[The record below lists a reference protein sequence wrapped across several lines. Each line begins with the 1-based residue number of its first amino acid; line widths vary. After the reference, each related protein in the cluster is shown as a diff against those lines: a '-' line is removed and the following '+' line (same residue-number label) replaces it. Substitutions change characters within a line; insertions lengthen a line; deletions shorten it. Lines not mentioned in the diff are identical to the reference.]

1 MSGEPDMPS
10 RDAGLARCGER
21 APRLV
26 AAGGTIGPRPDWLED
41 GVTRR
46 QVLRGALTGGVA
58 LAAGGVL
65 EACGGGGS
73 KTTAQTAPTNQ
84 KLRAGGA
91 LRVGATGGGAKDTI
105 DAHLPTAD
113 TDIMRVWNLYESL
126 AVRTP
131 DFSKLEML
139 LAESIEADKRP
150 DSWTIRLKP
159 GLTFHNGKPVTADD
173 VIFSLRRIID
183 PKNPKVGAASIG
195 YIDDKGLRKLD
206 KLTVRVPLQFANSG
220 FPDDIGQY
228 FNSIV
233 PTDYD
238 PKHPVGTG
246 PFKYE
251 SFTPGQQSVFTKF
264 ADYWEKGKPFVDRL
278 TIIDFTD
285 ATARTN
291 ALLGGQV
298 DAIDN
303 LPAAQLSSVKGNGN
317 LRVLVSETGA
327 WQPFTMR
334 VDAPPFNDV
343 RVRQA
348 FRLIVDRKQMVEQV
362 LSGQGRIANDLYAPY
377 DPAYAKDLPQRK
389 QDLEQA
395 KSLLKQAGRENLTVE
410 LVTAP
415 VFQGIVEAAQVFAQQ
430 AKGAGV
436 NVKLRKVDSGTFYGD
451 NYLKWP
457 FAQDFWA
464 TRAYLTQVAQGD
476 LPNSP
481 FNETHWKPPQFIK
494 LIQQARA
501 ELDDTKRAQILHDAQ
516 KMQYDEGGYIIQYF
530 SNIIDA
536 YSAKIGGFVEAKCGF
551 PFGNYWLK
559 NVGFVET

>member
-1 MSGEPDMPS
+1 VTTD
-10 RDAGLARCGER
+10 
-21 APRLV
+21 PRL
-26 AAGGTIGPRPDWLED
+26 DWLD
-41 GVTRR
+41 HAVTRR
-46 QVLRGALTGGVA
+46 QVLHGALSGGVI

-65 EACGGGGS
+65 GACGGDDDGGGGGGGGTPAQS
-73 KTTAQTAPTNQ
+73 GGKLKT
-84 KLRAGGA
+84 GGT

-105 DAHLPTAD
+105 DAHRPTND

-139 LAESIEADKRP
+139 LAESIEPGKTTKTWD
-150 DSWTIRLKP
+150 IRLKQ
-159 GLTFHNGKPVTADD
+159 GLTFHNGKPVRADD
-173 VIFSLRRIID
+173 VIFSIRRIKD
-183 PKNPKVGAASIG
+183 PKDPKVGAASIG
-195 YIDDKGLRKLD
+195 YIDDKKLKKLD
-206 KLTVRVPLQFANSG
+206 DRTVRVTLEFANAA

-238 PKHPVGTG
+238 PKNPVGTG
-246 PFKYE
+246 PFKYV
-251 SFTPGQQSVFTKF
+251 SFTPGQQSEFDKF
-264 ADYWEKGKPFVDRL
+264 PDYWEKGKPYVDKL
-278 TIIDFTD
+278 IIIGFPDN
-285 ATARTN
+285 TARVN

-303 LPAAQLSSVKGNGN
+303 LPAAQLASVKSNPN
-317 LRVLVSETGA
+317 LRVLASKTGA

-334 VDAPPFNDV
+334 VDQAPFDDV

-348 FRLIVDRKQMVEQV
+348 FRLIVDREQMVQQV

-377 DPAYAKDLPQRK
+377 DPAYASDLPQRK

-395 KSLLKQAGRENLTVE
+395 KSLLKQAGREGLNVE

-451 NYLKWP
+451 NYLKWT

-464 TRAYLTQVAQGD
+464 TRVYLTQVAQGD
-476 LPNSP
+476 LPDSP
-481 FNETHWKPPQFIK
+481 FNETHWKDPQFID

-501 ELDDTKRAQILHDAQ
+501 EVDEAKRNDILHEAQ
-516 KMQYDEGGYIIQYF
+516 QIQYDKGGYIIQYF

-536 YSAKIGGFVEAKCGF
+536 HSAKLGGFVEAKSGF
-551 PFGNYWLK
+551 PFGNYWFK
-559 NVGFVET
+559 NIGFLA

>member
-1 MSGEPDMPS
+1 MSYDEKHHPE
-10 RDAGLARCGER
+10 GLVALY
-21 APRLV
+21 PRL
-26 AAGGTIGPRPDWLED
+26 DWFD
-41 GVTRR
+41 DAVTRR
-46 QVLRGALTGGVA
+46 QVLRGALSGGVV
-58 LAAGGVL
+58 LAAGGVIG
-65 EACGGGGS
+65 ACGGGGGGGS
-73 KTTAQTAPTNQ
+73 SEQGAPVSGS
-84 KLRAGGA
+84 LRAGGA
-91 LRVGATGGGAKDTI
+91 LRVGATGGGSKDTI

-139 LAESIEADKRP
+139 LAESIEAGKTP
-150 DSWTIRLKP
+150 KEWTVRLKP
-159 GLTFHNGKPVTADD
+159 GLTFHNGKSVTADD
-173 VIFSLRRIID
+173 VIFSLQRILD

-195 YIDDKGLRKLD
+195 YIDTKGLKKLD
-206 KLTVRVPLQFANSG
+206 KLTVQIPLKFANAG

-228 FNSIV
+228 FNAIV

-238 PKHPVGTG
+238 PKNPVGTG

-251 SFTPGQQSVFTKF
+251 SFTAGQQSAFTKY
-264 ADYWEKGKPFVDRL
+264 DGYWEKGKPYVDKL
-278 TIIDFTD
+278 TIIDFPD
-285 ATARTN
+285 DTARVN

-298 DAIDN
+298 EVIDN
-303 LPAAQLSSVKGNGN
+303 LPAAQLASVKANPN

-334 VDAPPFNDV
+334 VDAAPFSDN

-348 FRLIVDRKQMVEQV
+348 FRLIVDRNQMVQQV
-362 LSGQGRIANDLYAPY
+362 LSGQGRVANDLYAPY
-377 DPAYAKDLPQRK
+377 DPVYAKDLPQRE

-395 KSLLKQAGRENLTVE
+395 KSLLKQAGHEGLTVE

-415 VFQGIVEAAQVFAQQ
+415 VFQGIVEAAQVFAEQ

-436 NVKLRKVDSGTFYGD
+436 TVKVRKVDSGTFYGD
-451 NYLKWP
+451 NYLQWP

-464 TRAYLTQVAQGD
+464 TRAYLAQVAQGD
-476 LPNSP
+476 LPTSP
-481 FNETHWKPPQFIK
+481 FNETHWKPPEFVS

-501 ELDDTKRAQILHDAQ
+501 ELDDTKRAEILHDAQ
-516 KMQYDEGGYIIQYF
+516 KMQYDQGGYIIPYF

-536 YSAKIGGFVEAKCGF
+536 YSSKLSGFVEAKCGF

-559 NVGFVET
+559 NVGFTSS

>member
-1 MSGEPDMPS
+1 MSGEPDRPS
-10 RDAGLARCGER
+10 RDPDLAR
-21 APRLV
+21 V
-26 AAGGTIGPRPDWLED
+26 MIGPRPGWLED
-41 GVTRR
+41 AVSRR
-46 QVLRGALTGGVA
+46 QVLRGAFTGGLA
-58 LAAGGVL
+58 LAAGGLL
-65 EACGGGGS
+65 EACGGGGGGN
-73 KTTAQTAPTNQ
+73 TTTQSAPTNQ

-113 TDIMRVWNLYESL
+113 PDIMRVWNLYESL

-139 LAESIEADKRP
+139 LAESIEPDKRP
-150 DSWTIRLKP
+150 DSWTIRLKA

-173 VIFSLRRIID
+173 VMFSLRRIVD
-183 PKNPKVGAASIG
+183 PKDPKVGAASIG

-206 KLTVRVPLQFANSG
+206 NLTVRVPLKFANAG

-251 SFTPGQQSVFTKF
+251 SFTPGQRSVFTKF
-264 ADYWEKGKPFVDRL
+264 ADYWEKGKPFVDQL
-278 TIIDFTD
+278 TIIDFPD
-285 ATARTN
+285 DTARVN

-298 DAIDN
+298 EAIDN
-303 LPAAQLSSVKGNGN
+303 LPAAQLSSVKSNGN

-334 VDAPPFNDV
+334 VDASPFDDV

-377 DPAYAKDLPQRK
+377 DPAYAKDLPQRM

-395 KSLLKQAGRENLTVE
+395 KSLLKQAGRENLSVE

-464 TRAYLTQVAQGD
+464 TRAYLSQVAQGD

-481 FNETHWKPPQFIK
+481 FNETHWKPPEFIT
-494 LIQQARA
+494 LIEQARA

-516 KMQYDEGGYIIQYF
+516 KMQYDQGGYIIQYF

-559 NVGFVET
+559 NVGFIAT

>member
-1 MSGEPDMPS
+1 VTMDS
-10 RDAGLARCGER
+10 RLQG
-21 APRLV
+21 
-26 AAGGTIGPRPDWLED
+26 WLD
-41 GVTRR
+41 DPVTRR
-46 QVLRGALTGGVA
+46 QVLRGALSGGAV

-65 EACGGGGS
+65 SACGGGDEGGGNGGGGS
-73 KTTAQTAPTNQ
+73 GGAPASGASANA
-84 KLRAGGA
+84 KLRAGGK
-91 LRVGATGGGAKDTI
+91 LRVGATGGGASDTI
-105 DAHLPTAD
+105 DAHRPTAD
-113 TDIMRVWNLYESL
+113 TDIMRAWNMYESL

-131 DFSKLEML
+131 DFEELQML
-139 LAESIEADKRP
+139 LAESIEPGKTTKNWD
-150 DSWTIRLKP
+150 IRLKQ

-173 VIFSLRRIID
+173 VISSIQRITD
-183 PKNPKVGAASIG
+183 PKDPKVGAASIG
-195 YIDDKGLRKLD
+195 YVDVKNLKKMDDR
-206 KLTVRVPLQFANSG
+206 TVRVPLQFANAG

-238 PKHPVGTG
+238 PKNPVGTG
-246 PFKYE
+246 PFKYK
-251 SFTPGQQSVFTKF
+251 SFTAGEQSVFTKF
-264 ADYWEKGKPFVDRL
+264 ADYWESGKPYVDEL
-278 TIIDFTD
+278 TIIDFPTTD
-285 ATARTN
+285 ARVN

-303 LPAAQLSSVKGNGN
+303 LPAAQVASVKANPGLG
-317 LRVLVSETGA
+317 VLISQTGA

-334 VDAPPFNDV
+334 VDAAPFDDV

-348 FRLIVDRKQMVEQV
+348 FRLIVDRQQMVDQV

-377 DPAYAKDLPQRK
+377 DPMFAGDLPQRQ

-415 VFQGIVEAAQVFAQQ
+415 VFQGIVEAAQVFTEQ

-464 TRAYLTQVAQGD
+464 TRVYLTQVAQGD

-481 FNETHWKPPQFIK
+481 FNETHWKDPKFVS
-494 LIQQARA
+494 LIQDARGEA
-501 ELDDTKRAQILHDAQ
+501 DEAKRKDILHEAQ
-516 KMQYDEGGYIIQYF
+516 QMQYEQGGYIIQYF

-536 YSAKIGGFVEAKCGF
+536 HSAKLGGFVEAKSGF
-551 PFGNYWLK
+551 PFGNYWFK
-559 NVGFVET
+559 NIGFLANT

>member
-1 MSGEPDMPS
+1 MSGEPDRPS
-10 RDAGLARCGER
+10 RDPDLAR
-21 APRLV
+21 V
-26 AAGGTIGPRPDWLED
+26 MIGPRLGWLED
-41 GVTRR
+41 AVSRR
-46 QVLRGALTGGVA
+46 QVLRGAFTGGLA
-58 LAAGGVL
+58 LAAGGLL
-65 EACGGGGS
+65 EACGGGGGGN
-73 KTTAQTAPTNQ
+73 TTTQSAPTNQ

-113 TDIMRVWNLYESL
+113 PDIMRVWNLYESL

-139 LAESIEADKRP
+139 LAESIEPDKRP
-150 DSWTIRLKP
+150 DSWTIRLKA

-173 VIFSLRRIID
+173 VMFSLRRIVD
-183 PKNPKVGAASIG
+183 PKDPKVGAASIG

-206 KLTVRVPLQFANSG
+206 NLTVRVPLKFANAG

-251 SFTPGQQSVFTKF
+251 SFTPGQRSVFTKF
-264 ADYWEKGKPFVDRL
+264 ADYWEKGKPFVDQL
-278 TIIDFTD
+278 TIIDFPD
-285 ATARTN
+285 DTARVN

-298 DAIDN
+298 EAIDN
-303 LPAAQLSSVKGNGN
+303 LPAAQLSSVKSNGN

-334 VDAPPFNDV
+334 VDASPFDDV

-377 DPAYAKDLPQRK
+377 DPAYAKDLPQRM

-395 KSLLKQAGRENLTVE
+395 KSLLKQAGRENLSVE

-464 TRAYLTQVAQGD
+464 TRAYLSQVAQGD

-481 FNETHWKPPQFIK
+481 FNETHWKPPEFIT
-494 LIQQARA
+494 LIEQARA

-516 KMQYDEGGYIIQYF
+516 KMQYDQGGYIIQYF

-559 NVGFVET
+559 NVGFIAT

>member
-1 MSGEPDMPS
+1 VTID
-10 RDAGLARCGER
+10 
-21 APRLV
+21 PRLE
-26 AAGGTIGPRPDWLED
+26 WLED
-41 GVTRR
+41 AMTRR
-46 QVLRGALTGGVA
+46 QVLRGGAV
-58 LAAGGVL
+58 LAAGGL
-65 EACGGGGS
+65 IAACGGGGGGGTS
-73 KTTAQTAPTNQ
+73 NQSGGAPVTG

-105 DAHLPTAD
+105 DAHRPTAD

-126 AVRTP
+126 AVRSP

-139 LAESIEADKRP
+139 LAESIEAGKSP
-150 DSWTIRLKP
+150 KEWTVRLKQ

-173 VIFSLRRIID
+173 VIFSIQRILD
-183 PKNPKVGAASIG
+183 PKDPKVGAASIG
-195 YIDDKGLRKLD
+195 YIDYKNLKKLD
-206 KLTVRVPLQFANSG
+206 KLTVRIPLKFANSA

-228 FNSIV
+228 FNAIV

-238 PKHPVGTG
+238 PKNPVGTG
-246 PFKYE
+246 PFKYK
-251 SFTPGQQSVFTKF
+251 SFTAGQQSVFEKF
-264 ADYWEKGKPFVDRL
+264 PGYWEKGKPYVDTL
-278 TIIDFTD
+278 TIIDFPD
-285 ATARTN
+285 ATARVN

-303 LPAAQLSSVKGNGN
+303 LPAAQLQSVKSNPN
-317 LRVLVSETGA
+317 LKVLVSHTGA

-334 VDAPPFNDV
+334 VDAPPFNDN

-348 FRLIVDRKQMVEQV
+348 FRLIVDRNQMVEQV

-377 DPAYAKDLPQRK
+377 DPDYASDLPQRH

-395 KSLLKQAGRENLTVE
+395 KSLLKQAGHQGLTVE
-410 LVTAP
+410 LVTAD

-436 NVKLRKVDSGTFYGD
+436 NVKIRKVDSGTFYGD

-457 FAQDFWA
+457 FAQDFWS
-464 TRAYLTQVAQGD
+464 TRTYLAQVAQGD

-481 FNETHWKPPQFIK
+481 FNETHWGSPAFVK
-494 LIQQARA
+494 LIQEARA
-501 ELDDTKRAQILHDAQ
+501 QLDPGKRKEILHAAQ
-516 KMQYDEGGYIIQYF
+516 KMQYDQGGYIIQYF
-530 SNIIDA
+530 SNLIDA
-536 YSAKIGGFVEAKCGF
+536 YSSKISGFVEAKSGF

-559 NVGFVET
+559 NVGFVAS